1 MRCTKLVHKVADLSA
16 ERRPGSVPLRGTFL
30 AEKPNVATYRDILD
44 QLTTAVV
51 VVDAASDRSFRISYL
66 TQSAQSLFGRSDART
81 LGIPFAKLMRDDHA
95 TPAVLQGVLDTGQPF
110 TKREVPLY
118 VVDGLIRVNYSISP
132 LSDTELLVEFDRLDR
147 FIRID
152 RDERHVTLQ
161 ETVRKLARGLA
172 HEIKN
177 PLGGLRGAAQL
188 LDRQLANDGQ
198 REYTSVIISEAD
210 RLRNLVDRIMGPN
223 GEVTFEPV
231 NVHHVIERVVKLLEA
246 ESPAQVRFERSYDV
260 SLPHVEADFERL
272 VQATLNVLGNATL
285 ALKDTPDPCIRLETR
300 VVRQFTIGPNRHRL
314 VANVDF
320 IDNGPGVPADI
331 ADRIFYPMISGRP
344 EGSGLGLAITQ
355 TIIAQHNGLIE
366 CESEPGRTVFSVYLP
381 ISQPQLSATANG
393 IREREG
399 LPRRKR
405 EPSAGEREGLAPR
418 KREPSAGEREGLAP
432 RKRESSHGQ

>member
-1 MRCTKLVHKVADLSA
+1 M
-16 ERRPGSVPLRGTFL
+16 RGTFF
-30 AEKPNVATYRDILD
+30 ARNPTVATYRDILD

-66 TQSAQSLFGRSDART
+66 NQSAQSLFGRSDTRT
-81 LGIPFAKLMRDDHA
+81 LGIPLARLIHDDHA
-95 TPAVLQGVLDTGQPF
+95 TPAVLQDVLDTGQPF

-118 VVDGLIRVNYSISP
+118 VVDGLVRVNYSISP
-132 LSDTELLVEFDRLDR
+132 LSETELLVEFERLDR

-188 LDRQLANDGQ
+188 LDRQLVDDEQ

-223 GEVTFEPV
+223 GEVSFEPV

-246 ESPAQVRFERSYDV
+246 ESPAEVKFERSYDP

-285 ALKDTPDPCIRLETR
+285 ALKDTPDPCIRLATR

-331 ADRIFYPMISGRP
+331 ADRIFYPMISGRA

-366 CESEPGRTVFSVYLP
+366 CESEPGRTVFSFYLP
-381 ISQPQLSATANG
+381 ISQPRPSATANG
-393 IREREG
+393 AV
-399 LPRRKR
+399 PV
-405 EPSAGEREGLAPR
+405 SASRSVGAPI
-418 KREPSAGEREGLAP
+418 EAQ
-432 RKRESSHGQ
+432 SHGQ

>member
-1 MRCTKLVHKVADLSA
+1 M
-16 ERRPGSVPLRGTFL
+16 RGTFL
-30 AEKPNVATYRDILD
+30 AEHPIVATYRDILD

-51 VVDAASDRSFRISYL
+51 VVDAASDQSFRISYL
-66 TQSAQSLFGRSDART
+66 NQSAQSLFGRSDTRT
-81 LGIPFAKLMRDDHA
+81 MGIPLEKLMEDSHA
-95 TPAVLQGVLDTGQPF
+95 TPTVLQSVLDTGQPF

-132 LSDTELLVEFDRLDR
+132 LSETELLVEFERLDR

-188 LDRQLANDGQ
+188 LDRQLVDEEQ

-210 RLRNLVDRIMGPN
+210 RLRNLVDRITGPN
-223 GEVTFEPV
+223 GEVSFEPV

-246 ESPAQVRFERSYDV
+246 ESPARVNFERSYDV
-260 SLPHVEADFERL
+260 SLPDVEADFERL
-272 VQATLNVLGNATL
+272 VQATLNVLANATL
-285 ALKDTPDPCIRLETR
+285 AVRDTPNACIRLETR
-300 VVRQFTIGPNRHRL
+300 VVRQFTIGQNRHRL

-366 CESEPGRTVFSVYLP
+366 CESEPGRTVFSFYLP
-381 ISQPQLSATANG
+381 ICQPRPSAVANG
-393 IREREG
+393 AISETAAVE
-399 LPRRKR
+399 
-405 EPSAGEREGLAPR
+405 EPT
-418 KREPSAGEREGLAP
+418 
-432 RKRESSHGQ
+432 HGQ

>member
-1 MRCTKLVHKVADLSA
+1 M
-16 ERRPGSVPLRGTFL
+16 RGTFL
-30 AEKPNVATYRDILD
+30 AERSSVATYRDILD

-66 TQSAQSLFGRSDART
+66 NQSAQSLFGRSDTRT
-81 LGIPFAKLMRDDHA
+81 LGLPLVQLMRDDHA
-95 TPAVLQGVLDTGQPF
+95 TPTVLRGVLDTGQPF

-132 LSDTELLVEFDRLDR
+132 LSETELLVEFERLDR

-188 LDRQLANDGQ
+188 LDRQLGDDAQ

-210 RLRNLVDRIMGPN
+210 RLRNLVDRILGPN
-223 GEVTFEPV
+223 GEVSFEPV

-246 ESPAQVRFERSYDV
+246 ESPARIKFERSYDP
-260 SLPHVEADFERL
+260 SLPDVEADFERL
-272 VQATLNVLGNATL
+272 VQATLNVLSNAAL
-285 ALKDTPDPCIRLETR
+285 ALKETPEPCITLATR
-300 VVRQFTIGPNRHRL
+300 VVRQFTIGPTRHRL
-314 VANVDF
+314 VANIDF

-366 CESEPGRTVFSVYLP
+366 CESEPGRTIFSFYLP
-381 ISQPQLSATANG
+381 IIQPEKSAVANG
-393 IREREG
+393 TAPDSVARGVSRTAAER
-399 LPRRKR
+399 
-405 EPSAGEREGLAPR
+405 
-418 KREPSAGEREGLAP
+418 
-432 RKRESSHGQ
+432 SHGQ

>member
-1 MRCTKLVHKVADLSA
+1 M
-16 ERRPGSVPLRGTFL
+16 RGTFL
-30 AEKPNVATYRDILD
+30 AKKSTVATYRDILD

-66 TQSAQSLFGRSDART
+66 NQSAQSLFGRSDTRT
-81 LGIPFAKLMRDDHA
+81 LGIPLAELMRDDHA
-95 TPAVLQGVLDTGQPF
+95 KPTALQGVLDTGQPF

-118 VVDGLIRVNYSISP
+118 VVDGLVRVNYSISP
-132 LSDTELLVEFDRLDR
+132 LSRTELLVEFERLDR
-147 FIRID
+147 FLRID

-188 LDRQLANDGQ
+188 LDRQLVDDEQ
-198 REYTSVIISEAD
+198 REYTSVIMSEAD
-210 RLRNLVDRIMGPN
+210 RLRNLVDRILGPN
-223 GEVTFEPV
+223 GEVSFEPV

-246 ESPAQVRFERSYDV
+246 ENPARIKFERSYDP
-260 SLPHVEADFERL
+260 SLPDVEADSERL
-272 VQATLNVLGNATL
+272 VQAALNVLNNAAL
-285 ALKDTPDPCIRLETR
+285 ALKDTPDPCITLATR
-300 VVRQFTIGPNRHRL
+300 VVRQFTIGPTRHRL

-381 ISQPQLSATANG
+381 ISQPQPPAAANG
-393 IREREG
+393 TA
-399 LPRRKR
+399 PTTARR
-405 EPSAGEREGLAPR
+405 SAAAVAEQ
-418 KREPSAGEREGLAP
+418 
-432 RKRESSHGQ
+432 SHGE

>member
-1 MRCTKLVHKVADLSA
+1 M
-16 ERRPGSVPLRGTFL
+16 RGTFF
-30 AEKPNVATYRDILD
+30 ARNPTVATYRDILD

-66 TQSAQSLFGRSDART
+66 NQSAQSLFGRSDSRT
-81 LGIPFAKLMRDDHA
+81 IGIPLARLIHDDHA
-95 TPAVLQGVLDTGQPF
+95 TPAVLQNVIDTGQPF

-118 VVDGLIRVNYSISP
+118 VVDGLVRVNYSISP
-132 LSDTELLVEFDRLDR
+132 LSETELLVEFERLDR

-188 LDRQLANDGQ
+188 LDRQLVDDEQ

-223 GEVTFEPV
+223 GEVSFEPV

-246 ESPAQVRFERSYDV
+246 ESPAEVKFERSYDP

-285 ALKDTPDPCIRLETR
+285 ALKDTPDPCIRLATR

-331 ADRIFYPMISGRP
+331 ADRIFYPMISGRA

-366 CESEPGRTVFSVYLP
+366 CESEPGRTVFSFYLP
-381 ISQPQLSATANG
+381 ISQPRPSATANG
-393 IREREG
+393 TV
-399 LPRRKR
+399 PVSARR
-405 EPSAGEREGLAPR
+405 GVGAPI
-418 KREPSAGEREGLAP
+418 EAQ
-432 RKRESSHGQ
+432 SHGQ

>member
-1 MRCTKLVHKVADLSA
+1 M
-16 ERRPGSVPLRGTFL
+16 RGTFF
-30 AEKPNVATYRDILD
+30 ARNPTVATYRDILD

-51 VVDAASDRSFRISYL
+51 VVDSASDRSFRISYL
-66 TQSAQSLFGRSDART
+66 NQSAQSLFGRSDTRT
-81 LGIPFAKLMRDDHA
+81 LGIPLARLIHDDHA
-95 TPAVLQGVLDTGQPF
+95 TPAVLQDVLDTGQPF

-118 VVDGLIRVNYSISP
+118 VVDGLVRVNYSISP
-132 LSDTELLVEFDRLDR
+132 LSETELLVEFERLDR

-188 LDRQLANDGQ
+188 LDRQLVDDEQ

-223 GEVTFEPV
+223 GEVSFEPV
-231 NVHHVIERVVKLLEA
+231 NVHHVIERVVKLLDA
-246 ESPAQVRFERSYDV
+246 ESPAEVKFERSYDP
-260 SLPHVEADFERL
+260 SLPQVEADFERL

-366 CESEPGRTVFSVYLP
+366 CESEPGRTVFSFYLP
-381 ISQPQLSATANG
+381 ISQPRPSATANG
-393 IREREG
+393 TV
-399 LPRRKR
+399 PV
-405 EPSAGEREGLAPR
+405 SASRGVGAPIEAQR
-418 KREPSAGEREGLAP
+418 
-432 RKRESSHGQ
+432 HGQ